1 MHTDIDKIAVI
12 MVSDV
17 SKCWQGKEKINIMK
31 LLRVIIRDLTFLQ
44 D

>member
-17 SKCWQGKEKINIMK
+17 SADKGKKINIMK